1 MARIEF
7 LGDETT
13 GAGFRLAGAAV
24 TTARPET
31 VQAALARARQDCDL
45 VLVTAEYAGWL
56 PEPVLDEALA
66 GAIPPVVIIPDA
78 RGDSAP
84 PDLHKRVRHTL
95 GIGP

>member
-7 LGDETT
+7 LGDETSA
-13 GAGFRLAGAAV
+13 AGFHLAGATV
-24 TTARPET
+24 TTARPDT
-31 VQAALARARQDCDL
+31 VQAALARAREQGDL

-66 GAIPPVVIIPDA
+66 RAIPPVVIIPDA
-78 RGDSAP
+78 RGDTAP
-84 PDLHKRVRHTL
+84 PDLRGQVRQTL